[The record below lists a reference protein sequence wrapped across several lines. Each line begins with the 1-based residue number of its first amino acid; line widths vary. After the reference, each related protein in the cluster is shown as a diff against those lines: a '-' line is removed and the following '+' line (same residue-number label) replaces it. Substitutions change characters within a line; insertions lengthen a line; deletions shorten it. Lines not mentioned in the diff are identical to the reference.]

1 VEKTVTSSAH
11 PSIASFAEEE
21 KYQPIVGPLHHDLQ
35 EEKKDLWKSLTWHRK
50 EELRSYWLEKRSRRK
65 NN

>member
-35 EEKKDLWKSLTWHRK
+35 EEKKDLWKSLTWHHK
-50 EELRSYWLEKRSRRK
+50 EELRSY
-65 NN
+65 